1 MDTQETIQKL
11 IEDVAQLKEDQIGR
25 RIRAFEKIN
34 KLRDETAETIDKIWR
49 QIKLIR
55 EEMAFLQKDVQSH
68 CHVRETEKTSPTN
81 FCNAISYGPQ
91 QRMTRCLQDFGHGG
105 LHDGEE
111 PKRVPE
117 AGKNDRPAAHDFRN
131 LIWPGRFGGHPHG
144 GGKTNASLR
153 AENEALRQEVVDFN
167 RKLIRQ
173 QDAAK
178 LLVKQG
184 PCNESLEA
192 LRGGLYRV
200 ETCIL
205 PGGHLEKHQSLEDL
219 QEKIST
225 VNQDNQRLE
234 KERDVFQKE
243 NHKLRG
249 SLIHHIQRIEELEG
263 RR

>member
-11 IEDVAQLKEDQIGR
+11 VEDVAGLKEEMKGVFRHI
-25 RIRAFEKIN
+25 
-34 KLRDETAETIDKIWR
+34 R
-49 QIKLIR
+49 QIQ
-55 EEMAFLQKDVQSH
+55 ADVQSH

-81 FCNAISYGPQ
+81 FCNAIIYGPQ

-111 PKRVPE
+111 PKRAPE
-117 AGKNDRPAAHDFRN
+117 AGK
-131 LIWPGRFGGHPHG
+131 
-144 GGKTNASLR
+144 TNATLR
-153 AENEALRQEVVDFN
+153 EANERLQETAEKALQHQSDLIDKIEELRQKNNSFALKVHDLN
-167 RKLIRQ
+167 RKIQEMEQAEKNRRTYS
-173 QDAAK
+173 
-178 LLVKQG
+178 

-192 LRGGLYRV
+192 LRGGLYRI

-243 NHKLRG
+243 NYKLRG
-249 SLIHHIQRIEELEG
+249 SLIHHIQRIVELEG
-263 RR
+263 LR